1 MYIGWS
7 PLFDLSD
14 IRLQKKS
21 EELPMPTGK
30 EIILVERNEN
40 HEANAYVQTILGI
53 RR

>member
-30 EIILVERNEN
+30 EIILVEHNEN
-40 HEANAYVQTILGI
+40 HKANDYVPKILEI